1 MFVDSVEL
9 GASIGVVVN
18 PIGVSA
24 EAALGYPAAF
34 PNFENLDFCEG
45 LEFGSRT
52 MVAEGADAYES

>member
-1 MFVDSVEL
+1 M
-9 GASIGVVVN
+9 N

-52 MVAEGADAYES
+52 MVAEGAEAYES